1 MCAVN
6 LKKVNQYVPIIP
18 RSKPRKQHAMF
29 AVPVRI
35 LDGLSD
41 MPQCLFY
48 VFGHRRFANG

>member
-1 MCAVN
+1 MRAVN
-6 LKKVNQYVPIIP
+6 LKKVNQYVAVLC
-18 RSKPRKQHAMF
+18 SKPRKQNALF

>member
-1 MCAVN
+1 MRAVN
-6 LKKVNQYVPIIP
+6 FKKKVNQYVAVLC
-18 RSKPRKQHAMF
+18 SKPRKQHALF